1 MRIGLKR
8 ERQSSMRIQVRLYAS
23 LERFMP
29 GEKDRSSF
37 HDMEVDEG
45 TTAGEFLHALHV
57 PAETV
62 KLIFLNGIHA
72 QADQI
77 LKEGDRLGVF
87 PPVAGG

>member
-1 MRIGLKR
+1 
-8 ERQSSMRIQVRLYAS
+8 MRIQVRLYAS
-23 LERFMP
+23 LQRFMP
-29 GEKDRSSF
+29 SERDSSSF

-45 TTAGEFLHALHV
+45 TTVGGFLHALRV

-72 QADQI
+72 QTDQI

>member
-1 MRIGLKR
+1 MRIEIRG

-23 LERFMP
+23 LQRFMP
-29 GEKDRSSF
+29 AERDSSSL
-37 HDMEVDEG
+37 HDVEVDEG
-45 TTAGEFLHALHV
+45 VTVGEVLHALHV

-72 QADQI
+72 QTYQT

>member
-1 MRIGLKR
+1 
-8 ERQSSMRIQVRLYAS
+8 MRIQVRLYAS

-37 HDMEVDEG
+37 YDMEVDEG

>member
-1 MRIGLKR
+1 
-8 ERQSSMRIQVRLYAS
+8 MRIQVRLYAS

-29 GEKDRSSF
+29 GEKDRSYF

>member
-23 LERFMP
+23 LQRFMP
-29 GEKDRSSF
+29 GERDSSSF
-37 HDMEVDEG
+37 HDMEVEEG
-45 TTAGEFLHALHV
+45 TTVGAFLQALDV

-72 QADQI
+72 HADQI

>member
-1 MRIGLKR
+1 MPA
-8 ERQSSMRIQVRLYAS
+8 ERDA
-23 LERFMP
+23 
-29 GEKDRSSF
+29 SSF

-45 TTAGEFLHALHV
+45 VTVGEVLHALHV

-62 KLIFLNGIHA
+62 KIMFLNGIHA
-72 QADQI
+72 QTDQT

>member
-1 MRIGLKR
+1 
-8 ERQSSMRIQVRLYAS
+8 MRIQVRLYAS
-23 LERFMP
+23 LERYLP
-29 GEKDRSSF
+29 GERASSSF

-45 TTAGEFLHALHV
+45 TSVGEFLHALHV

>member
-1 MRIGLKR
+1 MRIELRG

-23 LERFMP
+23 LQRFMP
-29 GEKDRSSF
+29 AERDSSSF

-45 TTAGEFLHALHV
+45 TTVAGVMHALHV

-72 QADQI
+72 QTDQI
-77 LKEGDRLGVF
+77 LKEGDRLGIF

>member
-1 MRIGLKR
+1 MTIEIRG

-23 LERFMP
+23 LQRFMP
-29 GEKDRSSF
+29 AERDGSSF

-45 TTAGEFLHALHV
+45 VTVGEVLHALHV

-72 QADQI
+72 QTDQT

>member
-1 MRIGLKR
+1 MRIEIRG
-8 ERQSSMRIQVRLYAS
+8 ERQSFMRIQVRLYAS
-23 LERFMP
+23 LQRFMP
-29 GEKDRSSF
+29 GKRDGSSF

-45 TTAGEFLHALHV
+45 VTVGEVLHALHV

-62 KLIFLNGIHA
+62 KIMFLNGIHA
-72 QADQI
+72 QTDQT